1 MEAKKLVAQVEWA
14 EQRFKE
20 KEAAYKDEIE
30 RLRTLVN
37 SQQDEL
43 YRQLKMVR
51 DKSAEIEALTV
62 RIKELH
68 KLVSAMESAA
78 NEDFRLRYAPPT
90 TTTGDR
96 ALDLKE

>member
-1 MEAKKLVAQVEWA
+1 MSWRPPRWESPARMADQVAWA

-43 YRQLKMVR
+43 QRLLRMVR
-51 DKSAEIEALTV
+51 DKSEDIDALTV

-68 KLVSAMESAA
+68 KV
-78 NEDFRLRYAPPT
+78 FAPPT

-96 ALDLKE
+96 VLDLKE